1 METSQYIN
9 NLMPPKGQVD
19 VILDTDA
26 FNEIDDQYAI
36 AYLLACGEKLN
47 IKGFCAAPF
56 RFSSGW
62 YGTQLSGNT
71 ENSEI
76 SRTDGVSG

>member
-56 RFSSGW
+56 YINGRSASCQIRMVF
-62 YGTQLSGNT
+62 
-71 ENSEI
+71 
-76 SRTDGVSG
+76 

>member
-47 IKGFCAAPF
+47 IKGFLF
-56 RFSSGW
+56 LNGGGYRIGRRLN
-62 YGTQLSGNT
+62 QL
-71 ENSEI
+71 
-76 SRTDGVSG
+76 

>member
-36 AYLLACGEKLN
+36 QRFLRRPLL
-47 IKGFCAAPF
+47 
-56 RFSSGW
+56 
-62 YGTQLSGNT
+62 Y
-71 ENSEI
+71 
-76 SRTDGVSG
+76 